1 MVNIREATEQDIS
14 QLLLLGEALH
24 RESPAYYLKSFDAQR
39 LEGFLQTVINDPN
52 YYCLVAEKQQ
62 VMIGYFIGGLT
73 FEIISYDVTAF
84 DLSIY
89 VLPDNRNGRTA
100 IKLFKTFEAWAKG
113 HNAKYFRVGIST
125 GIHTEKTS
133 KFYQLLGF
141 KPDGVVLEK
150 RL

>member
-1 MVNIREATEQDIS
+1 MTVRQATEQDID
-14 QLLLLGEALH
+14 QLILLGEALH
-24 RESPAYYLKSFDAQR
+24 RESPAYYLKSFDAER
-39 LEGFLQTVINDPN
+39 LKGFLQTVINDPN
-52 YYCLVAEKQQ
+52 FCCLVAEKEQ
-62 VMIGYFIGGLT
+62 MLIGYFIGGLT

-84 DLSIY
+84 DLSVY

-100 IKLFKTFEAWAKG
+100 IKLFKAFEEWAKG
-113 HNAKYFRVGIST
+113 YNAKYFRVGIST